1 VSERADALVLFGA
14 TGDLAYKKLF
24 PALHALESRGQLG
37 IPVVGIAREGWT
49 LDRLCAR
56 IRDSLRDAGVPDGD
70 EAAERLIASMRYVH
84 GEYTDPV
91 TFDDLAAVLSDV
103 SLPVFYLAIPPGLFG
118 DVVDALAGHGLT
130 ERSRVV
136 VEKPLGRDLAS
147 AEALNATLASELHE
161 DQIFRIDH
169 FLGYE
174 QVQNL
179 LVARFGNTMLEPLWN
194 RRYVSHVH
202 VEMTES
208 FGVEGRGSF
217 YETVGCL
224 RDVVQNHLLQV
235 VSMLAMEAPVSMEAD
250 AIADE
255 KLKVLRSIRP
265 LSRDSIVRGQYDG
278 YREEPGVAPDSDVDT
293 YCALRFEID
302 SWRWAGVPFTIRA
315 GKGMGRTLTEAVVQY
330 VAPPRQLFPDSDGT
344 FEPNRMRFRMKPDDL
359 IELSMQVKQPGDRVV
374 METVDLSVH
383 YATRLGLP
391 GPAAY
396 ERLLG
401 DAITGERRLFARG
414 DLVEEQWRD
423 IAPLLEDAPPVEPY
437 WRGSMGPAG
446 ADRLLPPDLGDM
458 LSESHVPALG

>member
-1 VSERADALVLFGA
+1 MSERADSLVLFGA
-14 TGDLAYKKLF
+14 TGDLAYKKLV
-24 PALHALESRGQLG
+24 PALHALEARGQLG

-49 LDRLCAR
+49 LERLCQR

-70 EAAERLIASMRYVH
+70 DATERLIGSMRYVH
-84 GEYTDPV
+84 GEYSDPA
-91 TFDDLAAVLSDV
+91 TFDALAGVLVDV
-103 SLPVFYLAIPPGLFG
+103 SRPVFYLAIPPAIFE
-118 DVVDALAGHGLT
+118 DVVDSLAHHGLT
-130 ERSRVV
+130 GDCRVV
-136 VEKPLGRDLAS
+136 VEKPLGRDLES
-147 AEALNATLASELHE
+147 AQALNRMLASELRE
-161 DQIFRIDH
+161 DQIYRIDH

-202 VEMTES
+202 IEMTES

-224 RDVVQNHLLQV
+224 RDVVQNHLLQLV
-235 VSMLAMEAPVSMEAD
+235 CILAMDPPVSMDAD

-255 KLKVLRSIRP
+255 KMKVLRSISP
-265 LSRDSIVRGQYDG
+265 LTHDSIVRGQYDG
-278 YREEPGVAPDSDVDT
+278 YREEPGVAADSDVDT

-315 GKGMGRTLTEAVVQY
+315 GKGMARTLTEAVVEY
-330 VAPPRQLFPDSDGT
+330 VAPPRQLFPDADGT

-383 YATRLGLP
+383 YSTRLGLP

-401 DAITGERRLFARG
+401 DAIEGERRLFARG
-414 DLVEEQWRD
+414 DLVEEQWRVVE
-423 IAPLLEDAPPVEPY
+423 PLLEDPPPVEPY

-446 ADRLLPPDLGDM
+446 ASRLLPDDLPDM
-458 LSESHVPALG
+458 LSSPHVPAAT

>member
-1 VSERADALVLFGA
+1 MNERADALVLFGA
-14 TGDLAYKKLF
+14 TGDLAYKKLY
-24 PALHALESRGQLG
+24 PALHALEARGQLG
-37 IPVVGIAREGWT
+37 IPVIGLAREGWT
-49 LDRLCAR
+49 LDRLCGR
-56 IRDSLRDAGVPDGD
+56 VRDSLREAGVPDGD
-70 EAAERLIASMRYVH
+70 EAAERLLASMRYVH
-84 GEYTDPV
+84 GEYTDPS
-91 TFDDLAAVLSDV
+91 TFDELAGVLTDV
-103 SLPVFYLAIPPGLFG
+103 ALPVFYLAIPPGLFG
-118 DVVDALAGHGLT
+118 DVVDALAARGLT
-130 ERSRVV
+130 GHSRVV

-147 AEALNATLASELHE
+147 AEALNATLASELGE

-194 RRYVSHVH
+194 RRYVNHVH
-202 VEMTES
+202 IEMSES
-208 FGVEGRGSF
+208 FGVSGRGAF

-224 RDVVQNHLLQV
+224 RDVVQNHLLQMV
-235 VSMLAMEAPVSMEAD
+235 CILAMEAPVTMEAD

-255 KLKVLRSIRP
+255 KLKVLRSIKP
-265 LSRDSIVRGQYDG
+265 LSADSIVRGQYEG

-293 YCALRFEID
+293 YCVLRFEID

-315 GKGMGRTLTEAVVQY
+315 GKGMAHTLTEAVVQY
-330 VAPPRQLFPDSDGT
+330 VAPPRQLFADSDGT
-344 FEPNRMRFRMKPDDL
+344 FEPNRMRFRVKPDDL

-383 YATRLGLP
+383 YGTQLGLP

-414 DLVEEQWRD
+414 DLVEEQWRV
-423 IAPLLEDAPPVEPY
+423 IAPLLENPPPVEPY

-446 ADRLLPPDLGDM
+446 ADRLLPPDIGDM
-458 LSESHVPALG
+458 LSESHVSALG